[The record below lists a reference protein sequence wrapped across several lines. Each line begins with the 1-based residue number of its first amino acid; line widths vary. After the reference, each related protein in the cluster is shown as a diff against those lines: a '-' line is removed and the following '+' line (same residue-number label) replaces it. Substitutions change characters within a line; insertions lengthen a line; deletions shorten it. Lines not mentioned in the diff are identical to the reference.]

1 MMSKWLKRPEWER
14 TYVPTSWATKTLIY
28 YRREWEKKKGVPKG
42 QACWVKACDSVNSSR
57 HRMERLYAPEGDAYI
72 DQAWGPVNEYQCD

>member
-1 MMSKWLKRPEWER
+1 M
-14 TYVPTSWATKTLIY
+14 TKASRVRKNLRSYELGHKDTNLLSS
-28 YRREWEKKKGVPKG
+28 RVGKKKGVPKG